1 MYEVVLT
8 RVSDQSCLHVI
19 VFYNQFHIKFRWPN
33 LIDTTAIEIR
43 RLTSDICDWAAM
55 AAALASVDSL
65 VLVNTTR
72 FGVINRGI
80 HTSVLLSQCHQDS
93 HGANIGISKGSHASS
108 VGNKANHK
116 HYNENIDMVAI
127 SGTTYENVSP
137 LVNNSMVQHGYCV
150 LKNAIQHES
159 LQAAKK
165 SLQSIIRNLQ
175 QRYDHFA
182 DEFEGSFLCLLIFI
196 CVLIV

>member
-1 MYEVVLT
+1 
-8 RVSDQSCLHVI
+8 
-19 VFYNQFHIKFRWPN
+19 
-33 LIDTTAIEIR
+33 
-43 RLTSDICDWAAM
+43 M

-65 VLVNTTR
+65 VLVNTSR
-72 FGVINRGI
+72 FGMINRGI
-80 HTSVLLSQCHQDS
+80 HTSALISQCHEDIRGTCIGVANGS
-93 HGANIGISKGSHASS
+93 HGSN
-108 VGNKANHK
+108 VGNKADEM

-127 SGTTYENVSP
+127 IGTTYENVSP
-137 LVNNSMVQHGYCV
+137 LVNNSMMQHGYCL
-150 LKNAIQHES
+150 LKNAIQVES

>member
-1 MYEVVLT
+1 
-8 RVSDQSCLHVI
+8 
-19 VFYNQFHIKFRWPN
+19 
-33 LIDTTAIEIR
+33 
-43 RLTSDICDWAAM
+43 M

-65 VLVNTTR
+65 VLVNTSR

-80 HTSVLLSQCHQDS
+80 HTSALISQCHEDS
-93 HGANIGISKGSHASS
+93 RGACIGIAKGSHASS
-108 VGNKANHK
+108 VGNKADDM

-127 SGTTYENVSP
+127 IGTTYENVSP
-137 LVNNSMVQHGYCV
+137 LVNNSMMQHGYCL
-150 LKNAIQHES
+150 LKNAIQVES

-182 DEFEGSFLCLLIFI
+182 DEFEGSFLYL
-196 CVLIV
+196 